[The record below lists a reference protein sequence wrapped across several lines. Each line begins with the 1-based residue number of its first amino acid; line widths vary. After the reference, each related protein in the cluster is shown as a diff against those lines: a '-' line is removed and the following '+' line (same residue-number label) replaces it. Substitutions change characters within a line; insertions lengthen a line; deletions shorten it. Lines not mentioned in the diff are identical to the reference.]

1 MGYKNKITDLEFT
14 KIVEESLS
22 IAEVIKNVT

>member
-1 MGYKNKITDLEFT
+1 MLL

-22 IAEVIKNVT
+22 P